1 MSSPVNVLP
10 SSFRDPSGF
19 VFRENGILYRQVN
32 RSFQP
37 DYDLFISSGLY
48 KVLTDG
54 KLLVAHRETDVDP
67 VDPVNAYKIL
77 EPETLPF
84 ISYPYE
90 WSFGMIKDAAL
101 LTLRLA
107 RESMKRGMML
117 RDATPYNIQFR
128 DNRPVF
134 IDTLSFGIYDE
145 QVPWV
150 AYRQF
155 CETMLAP
162 LLLAHYLGQ
171 PMHPLMLAYPEGI
184 PLKLVAAAL
193 PRSTKWSLHSYL
205 HIHLHAKTGSD
216 YEGKKRRPFNA
227 KKLGNIL
234 SSLEILV
241 KKCQPPA
248 PDTNWPAYYDEAG
261 ERNGYLQAKTE
272 LIRQWISRLSFR
284 SALDLGTNTGRFAEM
299 LAEKCGNCLAIDSDA
314 QCIDRIYAG
323 KKVGIVALVADLSNP
338 SPGIGLN
345 NEERPDLLSR
355 MGGRELVT
363 ALALVH
369 HLAIGKNIPFR
380 LITKMFYRLTE
391 KYLLI
396 EFVPKEDEKVKTLLH
411 YREDVFQ
418 EYNQIN
424 FEDYF
429 CRLFTIISKN
439 EVGIGGRTLYL
450 MEKIKCK

>member
-19 VFRENGILYRQVN
+19 VYRKNGILYRQVN

-241 KKCQPPA
+241 KNA
-248 PDTNWPAYYDEAG
+248 
-261 ERNGYLQAKTE
+261 
-272 LIRQWISRLSFR
+272 SRLLLER
-284 SALDLGTNTGRFAEM
+284 TGRLIM
-299 LAEKCGNCLAIDSDA
+299 MKP
-314 QCIDRIYAG
+314 G
-323 KKVGIVALVADLSNP
+323 KETATY
-338 SPGIGLN
+338 
-345 NEERPDLLSR
+345 RPKQSSS
-355 MGGRELVT
+355 GSG
-363 ALALVH
+363 
-369 HLAIGKNIPFR
+369 FR
-380 LITKMFYRLTE
+380 GCH
-391 KYLLI
+391 
-396 EFVPKEDEKVKTLLH
+396 FVPPLIWEPIPAGLQKCWPKNAGIAWRSTAMPNALTGFTPVKRSGLSPWWPIFPILP
-411 YREDVFQ
+411 RGSD
-418 EYNQIN
+418 
-424 FEDYF
+424 
-429 CRLFTIISKN
+429 
-439 EVGIGGRTLYL
+439 
-450 MEKIKCK
+450 